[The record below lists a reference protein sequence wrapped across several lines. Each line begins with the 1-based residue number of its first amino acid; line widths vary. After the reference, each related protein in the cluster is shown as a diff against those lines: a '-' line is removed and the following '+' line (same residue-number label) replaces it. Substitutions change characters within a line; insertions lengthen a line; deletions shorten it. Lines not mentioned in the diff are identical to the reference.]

1 MMNSS
6 SNLIF
11 QMAAAWDVFFTRRL
25 PSFLYGKKGEID
37 TIDGKPAKALM
48 LLPLVGGLV
57 GLFLAVPI
65 WIVGLFGRA
74 VAAALLGGIIVPL
87 IVEILTNGRD
97 GKALSLFLEARR
109 KGKSVEEALTPA
121 KTTKTG
127 DIAGA
132 TPSFLLKFSLYL
144 FRMLMFGILAYF
156 NAAFWYIVIF
166 ACSFYMRAELSSLN
180 EPGGFGK
187 GTFLPFP
194 YETRKAHIYITLVIC
209 ILAGL
214 LWEIP
219 FTLIGFGIAALLT
232 WLAKGV
238 CLDAISGINKFAIR
252 VFAYGLEIAMLF
264 LGVLFYAK
272 TM

>member
-1 MMNSS
+1 MNSS

-11 QMAAAWDVFFTRRL
+11 QLAAAWDVFFTRRL
-25 PSFLYGKKGEID
+25 PGFLYGSKGEID

-48 LLPLVGGLV
+48 LLPLVGGIT
-57 GLFLAVPI
+57 GFFLALPI
-65 WIVGLFGRA
+65 WIVGLFGRP
-74 VAAALLGGIIVPL
+74 VAAAILGGIIIPL
-87 IVEILTNGRD
+87 IAEILTNGRD
-97 GKALSLFLEARR
+97 GKALTLFLEARR
-109 KGKSVEEALTPA
+109 KGKTVDEALTPT

-132 TPSFLLKFSLYL
+132 TPGFLLKFSLYL
-144 FRMLMFGILAYF
+144 LRMLMFGILAYF
-156 NAAFWYIVIF
+156 NAPFWYIVVF
-166 ACSFYMRAELSSLN
+166 TCSFFMRAELSSLN

-194 YETRKAHIYITLVIC
+194 YETRKVHIYLALVIC
-209 ILAGL
+209 CLAGL
-214 LWEIP
+214 IREIP

-238 CLDAISGINKFAIR
+238 CLEAISGINKFAIR

-272 TM
+272 SM